1 MSAIFSTL
9 VKRLR
14 KGGGVISTRAEFS
27 GFATGRNY
35 NTKVS
40 ENNETSIKNIGID
53 RTAAIPCEWVIR
65 SAGQHQWYSRH
76 TFQRQ
81 RRSGVKRPE
90 RRRLCSYDPKRKDSA
105 LRACRL
111 WSEAFVLSAAHA
123 GVSQLR
129 NSPHEWDQGA
139 EGFGRRYG
147 NAYAQRIIGQTIE
160 NGLAFGLH
168 EDNRYFRS
176 GKHGI
181 GRLGYAITSTLLTR
195 HDDGSRFI
203 SISGI
208 GGPAGSA
215 FISRAWQPR
224 SISSMGSGA
233 RSFGIGM
240 GVRAS
245 LNIGREF
252 LPSWFGKFLQ

>member
-1 MSAIFSTL
+1 MKRQSRILASIGLPLFLASAS
-9 VKRLR
+9 
-14 KGGGVISTRAEFS
+14 
-27 GFATGRNY
+27 FAQQV
-35 NTKVS
+35 NTY
-40 ENNETSIKNIGID
+40 G
-53 RTAAIPCEWVIR
+53 TAA
-65 SAGQHQWYSRH
+65 
-76 TFQRQ
+76 TL
-81 RRSGVKRPE
+81 SGVNAASESSVRNADDFVPMTRSE
-90 RRRLCSYDPKRKDSA
+90 RAAHYVHA
-105 LRACRL
+105 LFG
-111 WSEAFVLSAAHA
+111 SEAFVLSAAHA

-176 GKHGI
+176 GKRGI
-181 GRLGYAITSTLLTR
+181 GRLGYAVTSAFLARHYDGTR
-195 HDDGSRFI
+195 YI
-203 SISGI
+203 SFSAI
-208 GGPAGSA
+208 GGAAGSA

-240 GVRAS
+240 GVRVG

-252 LPSWFGKFLQ
+252 LPNWIGKFLQ

>member
-1 MSAIFSTL
+1 MRRQSRIFASIALPLFLASAS
-9 VKRLR
+9 
-14 KGGGVISTRAEFS
+14 
-27 GFATGRNY
+27 FAQQVNGY
-35 NTKVS
+35 S
-40 ENNETSIKNIGID
+40 
-53 RTAAIPCEWVIR
+53 TAATLSANALAASTAEGFVPMTR
-65 SAGQHQWYSRH
+65 S
-76 TFQRQ
+76 
-81 RRSGVKRPE
+81 E
-90 RRRLCSYDPKRKDSA
+90 RAAHYVHA
-105 LRACRL
+105 LFG
-111 WSEAFVLSAAHA
+111 SEAFVLSAAHA

-147 NAYAQRIIGQTIE
+147 NAYAQRIIGQSIE

-203 SISGI
+203 SISGV
-208 GGPAGSA
+208 GGAAGSA
-215 FISRAWQPR
+215 FISRAWQPH
-224 SISSMGSGA
+224 SISSMGNGA

-240 GVRAS
+240 GVRAG

-252 LPSWFGKFLQ
+252 LPNWFGKFLQ